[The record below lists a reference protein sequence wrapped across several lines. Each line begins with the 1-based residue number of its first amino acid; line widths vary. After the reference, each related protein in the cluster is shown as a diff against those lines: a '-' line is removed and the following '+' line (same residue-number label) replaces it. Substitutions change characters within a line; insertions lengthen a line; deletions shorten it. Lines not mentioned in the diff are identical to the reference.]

1 MFDNKRYLT
10 RGIASEVPL
19 TIQLLIWQMI
29 DKLRDKRSKVDYLQ
43 VFKVKHSDRH
53 IIIEQ
58 SSSEPE
64 FKTTF
69 EFHTASVGTEEAG
82 QVYTVWVIDD
92 GEQTLM
98 LFPEERWK
106 ELVFW

>member
-10 RGIASEVPL
+10 RGIASKVPL

-43 VFKVKHSDRH
+43 VFKVKHSDRD

-69 EFHTASVGTEEAG
+69 EFHTASVGTDEAG

-98 LFPEERWK
+98 FFPEER
-106 ELVFW
+106 

>member
-10 RGIASEVPL
+10 RGIASKVPL

-58 SSSEPE
+58 SVVNLCLKILLNFIRQVWEQRKQDKCTLFGSWM
-64 FKTTF
+64 
-69 EFHTASVGTEEAG
+69 TES
-82 QVYTVWVIDD
+82 IH
-92 GEQTLM
+92 
-98 LFPEERWK
+98 
-106 ELVFW
+106 